1 MILYIVIYIIYIY
14 IYTYFSIIY
23 IVNDIISPNDPVK
36 FQVLE
41 RLERAG
47 PPLPANSGT
56 WERGVSAG
64 HSSGVSS
71 GPLREGNGRT
81 GNPWVDEGKWYK
93 WINTYVDI
101 NICPLVMT
109 RSLRTECHNLF
120 SK

>member
-1 MILYIVIYIIYIY
+1 VNDLYI
-14 IYTYFSIIY
+14 F
-23 IVNDIISPNDPVK
+23 PHGPVK

-64 HSSGVSS
+64 HSSGVTS

-81 GNPWVDEGKWYK
+81 GNPWVDG
-93 WINTYVDI
+93 N
-101 NICPLVMT
+101 
-109 RSLRTECHNLF
+109 
-120 SK
+120 